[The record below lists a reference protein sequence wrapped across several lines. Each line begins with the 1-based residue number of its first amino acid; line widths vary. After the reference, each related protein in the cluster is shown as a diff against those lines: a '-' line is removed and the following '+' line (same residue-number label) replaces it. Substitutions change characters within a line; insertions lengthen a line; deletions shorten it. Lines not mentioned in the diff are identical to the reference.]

1 MSWAERF
8 TTRPVAGACVVL
20 AAALLGLQAGPLVWT
35 LSGHPPD
42 AALTPAPAPLQAQPD
57 TAGGITAFAAVHPFG
72 IYTPP
77 GQAAAELAE
86 TGLGLML
93 HGVVVAAPAR
103 RSRAFIEN
111 AGAVSAYAP
120 GDTITAG
127 VRLEAVHPRH
137 VILEVGGVLETLSLP
152 QLDTA
157 GAAPSRR
164 NAGVAGV
171 LSQLSPSARATA
183 ASRAEGAGPAGGA
196 GDMPQGGAQAVMDTY
211 RRRIEA
217 NPQAVLDSLSLE
229 ATEAGYRVGP
239 QPPEAVRRAGLQP
252 GDVVTRVN
260 GRSVGDVSS
269 DRRLYDL
276 VAAEGRARVEVRR
289 GDRTLT
295 LTFPLQ

>member
-1 MSWAERF
+1 MSWAERL
-8 TTRPVAGACVVL
+8 TTRPVAGVCVAL
-20 AAALLGLQAGPLVWT
+20 AAALLGVQAGPLVWT

-42 AALTPAPAPLQAQPD
+42 AALTQAPAPMQARPD
-57 TAGGITAFAAVHPFG
+57 TGGGITAFAGLHPFG
-72 IYTPP
+72 VYTPP
-77 GQAAAELAE
+77 GQAAAEIAE
-86 TGLGLML
+86 TGLGLTL
-93 HGVVVAAPAR
+93 HGVVVAAPAQ
-103 RSRAFIEN
+103 RSRAFIER

-120 GDTITAG
+120 GDTITSG
-127 VRLEAVHPRH
+127 VRLETVHPRH
-137 VILEVGGVLETLSLP
+137 VVLEVGGVLETLSMP

-171 LSQLSPSARATA
+171 LSRLSPSARATA
-183 ASRAEGAGPAGGA
+183 ASRAEDPGPAGA
-196 GDMPQGGAQAVMDTY
+196 GDTPQGGAQAVIDTY

-229 ATEAGYRVGP
+229 ATDAGYRIGP

-260 GRSVGDVSS
+260 GRTVGDVSS

-289 GDRTLT
+289 GDRTIT